1 MKKKLILWDIDGT
14 LMSCYNDGTLALNET
29 FRRRTGHP
37 NAMGELIAGTSMDS
51 SMVDML
57 MEKLG
62 IDPAEKPALIDE
74 FAQILTDIVAKDADK
89 KVLPGVR
96 EILDRLSGD
105 PRVLMG
111 IITSNFRVGAMIK
124 LDSVDLGHYF
134 AFGGFGD
141 HPGEKWDAAREA
153 VERAEEISGETFTK
167 ENLFVIGDTRYDIR
181 CAEKIGATSI
191 AVGTGWMPYELL
203 EKEGAD
209 YLLESLADTDRF
221 MRIIGLEK
229 DPSLCSG

>member
-1 MKKKLILWDIDGT
+1 MSKKLILWDIDGT
-14 LMSCYNDGTLALNET
+14 LMSCYDDGTKAMNAA
-29 FRRRTGHP
+29 FKKWTGHP
-37 NAMGELIAGTSMDS
+37 NAMGQIIAGTSMDS
-51 SMVDML
+51 SMVDAI
-57 MEKLG
+57 MEKFG
-62 IDPAEKPALIDE
+62 IDPEEKPAIIEE
-74 FAQILTDIVAKDADK
+74 FARCLTDIVAHNAGK

-96 EILDRLSGD
+96 EILDRLTGD
-105 PRVLMG
+105 ERVLMG
-111 IITSNFRVGAMIK
+111 LITSNFRVGAMIK

-134 AFGGFGD
+134 TFGGFGD

-153 VERAEEISGETFTK
+153 VEQAEEISGETFTK

-209 YLLESLADTDRF
+209 YLLESLEDVNGF
-221 MRIIGLEK
+221 LKILGL
-229 DPSLCSG
+229 D

>member
-1 MKKKLILWDIDGT
+1 MNKKLILWDIDGT

-37 NAMGELIAGTSMDS
+37 NAMGEIIAGTSMDS

-62 IDPAEKPALIDE
+62 IDPSEKEALVGE
-74 FAQILTDIVAKDADK
+74 FAEILTDIVEKDAAK

-96 EILDRLSGD
+96 EILERLSGD

-111 IITSNFRVGAMIK
+111 LITSNFKVGAMIK

-134 AFGGFGD
+134 TFGGYGD
-141 HPGEKWDAAREA
+141 HPGEKWDAAMEA
-153 VERAEEISGETFTK
+153 VKQAEALNGGPFPK
-167 ENLFVIGDTRYDIR
+167 EDLFVIGDTRYDIR
-181 CAEKIGATSI
+181 CAERIGATSV
-191 AVGTGWMPYELL
+191 AVATGWMPYEML
-203 EKEGAD
+203 EREGAD
-209 YLLESLADTDRF
+209 YLLPSLADVEGF
-221 MRIIGLEK
+221 IELLGL
-229 DPSLCSG
+229 D